1 MNSAAK
7 LAAFAA
13 AVAASFGGAMAV
25 GAAVGPLDVSGDGSS
40 HGAHSAS
47 AAPSADTPRGLAIA
61 EAGYRF
67 APEAGPLGAGTLA
80 ADTPTTFA
88 FRIVDTDGVP
98 VTGFQQLHERALHL
112 IVVSRNLVDYL
123 HLHPAMDAN
132 GRWTVALPSLT
143 PGSYRVFADFQP
155 VGAENLTLGTDVL
168 VPGDVPAVALPQ
180 PASTVAVDGYTVS
193 MSGVSMSGVSM
204 SGGSMSGGSM
214 TGASITGSP
223 AVGEEALSFTVQQ
236 GGNTVRTDPYLG
248 AAGHLVAIR
257 TGDLAYLHVHPEPNS
272 DAADPAVTF
281 VSEFPTPGTYRL
293 FFDFSHDGAVHTAAF
308 TVDVPQTGTGM
319 THSEGH

>member
-13 AVAASFGGAMAV
+13 VVAATFGGAMAV

-47 AAPSADTPRGLAIA
+47 AAPAADTPRGLAIA

-67 APEAGPLGAGTLA
+67 APEAGPLDAPTLA
-80 ADTPTTFA
+80 ADTPNTFA

-98 VTGFQQLHERALHL
+98 VTEFQQLHERPLHL
-112 IVVSRNLVDYL
+112 IVASRNLVDYL

-193 MSGVSMSGVSM
+193 MSG
-204 SGGSMSGGSM
+204 GSL
-214 TGASITGSP
+214 TGSP
-223 AVGEEALSFTVQQ
+223 AVGEEALDFTVRQL
-236 GGNTVRTDPYLG
+236 GNTVRTDPYLG

-257 TGDLAYLHVHPEPNS
+257 SGDLAYLHVHPEPNS
-272 DAADPAVTF
+272 DATDPVVTF

-308 TVDVPQTGTGM
+308 TVEVPQTGTGM

>member
-13 AVAASFGGAMAV
+13 AVAATFGGAMAV
-25 GAAVGPLDVSGDGSS
+25 GAAVGPIDVNGDGSS
-40 HGAHSAS
+40 HGAHSAD
-47 AAPSADTPRGLAIA
+47 AAPAEDLPRGLAVA

-88 FRIVDTDGVP
+88 FRIVDTDGMP

-112 IVVSRNLVDYL
+112 IVLSRNLVDYL
-123 HLHPAMDAN
+123 HLHPTMDAN
-132 GRWTVALPSLT
+132 GRWTVELPALA

-155 VGAENLTLGTDVL
+155 VGAENLTLGTDL
-168 VPGDVPAVALPQ
+168 TVPGDVPVVALPH
-180 PASTVAVDGYTVS
+180 PATIATVDGYTV
-193 MSGVSMSGVSM
+193 
-204 SGGSMSGGSM
+204 
-214 TGASITGSP
+214 SITGSP

-236 GGNTVRTDPYLG
+236 GGSTVHTDPYLG

-257 TGDLAYLHVHPEPNS
+257 AGDLAYLHVHPETSS
-272 DAADPAVTF
+272 DGTDPSVTF
-281 VSEFPTPGTYRL
+281 MSEFPTPGTYRL

-308 TVDVPQTGTGM
+308 TVAVPESAAATTSTM